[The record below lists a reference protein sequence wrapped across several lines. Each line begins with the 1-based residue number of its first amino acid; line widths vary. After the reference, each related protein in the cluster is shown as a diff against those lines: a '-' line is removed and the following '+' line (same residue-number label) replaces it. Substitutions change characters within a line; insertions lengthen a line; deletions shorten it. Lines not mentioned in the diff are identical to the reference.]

1 MAANQIG
8 FRSNLIATI
17 IIFHRLF
24 FLFSFCGEFA
34 ECGENCDESGAKHY
48 LNTYCVNMMQK

>member
-17 IIFHRLF
+17 IIFHRPF
-24 FLFSFCGEFA
+24 FLGENA
-34 ECGENCDESGAKHY
+34 ECYIAAK
-48 LNTYCVNMMQK
+48 MW